1 MFQTLYNVKQLILSH
16 FVLDSPTLAVALT
29 LGLGLAPESF
39 GDANLATC
47 AI

>member
-16 FVLDSPTLAVALT
+16 FVLDSPMVVALI

-39 GDANLATC
+39 GDADLATC